1 MSETRERDS
10 AIAIAVFVEWGR
22 RSSEEGFGVGGHIL
36 MLSCTFDR
44 SVKGPGDESAP
55 HQDAETEES
64 EDSTDSNEDGAFRE
78 IASLHVWCVSRW
90 WYRRSNN

>member
-22 RSSEEGFGVGGHIL
+22 RSSEESFGVGGHIL

-55 HQDAETEES
+55 HQDTETEES
-64 EDSTDSNEDGAFRE
+64 ENGTDSNEDRAFGE
-78 IASLHVWCVSRW
+78 VACLHVWCVGGW